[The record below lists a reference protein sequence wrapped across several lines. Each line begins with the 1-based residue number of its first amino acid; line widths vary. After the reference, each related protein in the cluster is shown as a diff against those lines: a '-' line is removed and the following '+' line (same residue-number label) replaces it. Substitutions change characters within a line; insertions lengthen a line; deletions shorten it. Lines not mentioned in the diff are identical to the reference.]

1 MAPKIVVITGCSSG
15 IGLETAVHLAKDKE
29 NRFKVYATMRNLTK
43 KDQLETAAG
52 STLYKTLFIRELDV
66 TKENSIVEFIDKI
79 NQEEGRVDVLVNN
92 AGIAHLGVVE
102 TVPMDQIRAVYE
114 TNVFGL
120 IRLTQAVIPGMK
132 SRRSGHIINV
142 SSAAG
147 LVGMPFNA
155 IYASSKFAVEG
166 FSESIAPLLKKFSIS
181 VSVIEPGPVRT
192 SIVDNMA
199 LNKTGSFRFE
209 DLDPGVDELTKQ
221 YFKSKFTNAE
231 FKNDWSQCIS
241 AEKTQAGTE
250 IANIIQD
257 VIISEEPH
265 LHYPTSDAMRG
276 LAAMKYTDPSGDS
289 IVQNIAEQQQWK
301 E

>member
-66 TKENSIVEFIDKI
+66 TKENSIVEVIDKI
-79 NQEEGRVDVLVNN
+79 NKEEGRVDVLVNN
-92 AGIAHLGVVE
+92 AGITQGGVME
-102 TVPMDQIRAVYE
+102 KVPMDQIRAVYE

-147 LVGMPFNA
+147 LVGNMPFTE
-155 IYASSKFAVEG
+155 IYTSSKFAVEG
-166 FSESIAPLLKKFSIS
+166 FSESIAPLLKKFNIS
-181 VSVIEPGPVRT
+181 VSVIEPGPVHT
-192 SIVDNMA
+192 SVSANMA

-209 DLDPGVDELTKQ
+209 DLDPDVDELTKQ
-221 YFKSKFTNAE
+221 YFKATFTNTE
-231 FKNDWSQCIS
+231 FIKQMKSIM
-241 AEKTQAGTE
+241 QAGTE

-257 VIISEEPH
+257 VILSEEPH
-265 LHYPTSDAMRG
+265 LRYPTSDAVRE

-289 IVQNIAEQQQWK
+289 IVQSITAQQQWK

>member
-1 MAPKIVVITGCSSG
+1 MFISGSLQGNMAPKIVVITGCSSG

-166 FSESIAPLLKKFSIS
+166 FSESIAPLLKKFGI
-181 VSVIEPGPVRT
+181 R
-192 SIVDNMA
+192 
-199 LNKTGSFRFE
+199 
-209 DLDPGVDELTKQ
+209 
-221 YFKSKFTNAE
+221 
-231 FKNDWSQCIS
+231 
-241 AEKTQAGTE
+241 
-250 IANIIQD
+250 
-257 VIISEEPH
+257 
-265 LHYPTSDAMRG
+265 
-276 LAAMKYTDPSGDS
+276 
-289 IVQNIAEQQQWK
+289 
-301 E
+301 